1 MSQKR
6 TLARARAF
14 FSDSVISEMAAS
26 FSKTAG
32 YRAEPIN
39 QVEVKQGHRRNVK
52 GKNGDIL
59 GKNRVKTGHFHVPK
73 FGYSTSST
81 NGWDL

>member
-26 FSKTAG
+26 YSKTAG
-32 YRAEPIN
+32 YRTEPTNQAEA
-39 QVEVKQGHRRNVK
+39 KQGHRRNLK
-52 GKNGDIL
+52 GKNGGIL
-59 GKNRVKTGHFHVPK
+59 GKNRVKTGHFHAPK
-73 FGYSTSST
+73 FGYSTSSM